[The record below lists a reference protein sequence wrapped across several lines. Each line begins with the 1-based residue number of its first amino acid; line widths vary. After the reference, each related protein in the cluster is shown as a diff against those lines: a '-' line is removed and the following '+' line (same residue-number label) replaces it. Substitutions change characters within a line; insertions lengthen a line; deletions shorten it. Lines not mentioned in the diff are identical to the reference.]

1 MKLEE
6 LLQLAKNKLNS
17 LQETKNITYMRGDM
31 EEYYKLES
39 EILEVEK
46 IIEKLN
52 S

>member
-6 LLQLAKNKLNS
+6 ILQLAKNKLNS
-17 LQETKNITYMRGDM
+17 LQELRNIAYMRGDM
-31 EEYYKLES
+31 DEYYKLES
-39 EILEVEK
+39 EVLEVEK